1 MIPFAQARK
10 NFSNIACGDFGSTVL
25 DDISAQTVS
34 RCEVQVATALQ
45 ASAHCFF
52 QQLLYEFC
60 LDELC
65 GQKVLHPTSDLPSS
79 QFLKMAWHSYCQ
91 DATNGRDKYSTML
104 LDAAF
109 INSDLSETNAA
120 QDSQRV
126 VDVSEATRGIA
137 KTGWLDLATK
147 ISRTSDILPI
157 DDETGE
163 GCFAFSHKAF
173 RSLGCPTPADFYY
186 KQKLSN
192 PNPHQQH
199 GTTRG

>member
-1 MIPFAQARK
+1 MRAEGFA
-10 NFSNIACGDFGSTVL
+10 SNLRFAKL
-25 DDISAQTVS
+25 TVS
-34 RCEVQVATALQ
+34 ENGLAFVLPRCN
-45 ASAHCFF
+45 
-52 QQLLYEFC
+52 
-60 LDELC
+60 
-65 GQKVLHPTSDLPSS
+65 
-79 QFLKMAWHSYCQ
+79 
-91 DATNGRDKYSTML
+91 NGRDKYSTML